1 MIKNKIRRRTNENV
15 QDVILDEYLKCKKA
29 YQSLKLLTPKRYE
42 TCIQIDR
49 DISRTFPKNDYF
61 KSGGAGQKKLKKVLT
76 AFACYDDKADY
87 VQGMNFVVG

>member
-1 MIKNKIRRRTNENV
+1 M
-15 QDVILDEYLKCKKA
+15 
-29 YQSLKLLTPKRYE
+29 
-42 TCIQIDR
+42 DR